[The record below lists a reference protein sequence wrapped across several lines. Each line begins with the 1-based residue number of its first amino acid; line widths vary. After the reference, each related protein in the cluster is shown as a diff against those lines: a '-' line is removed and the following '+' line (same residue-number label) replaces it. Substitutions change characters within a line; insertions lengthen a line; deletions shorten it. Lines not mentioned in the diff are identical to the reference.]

1 MLEHVAIWT
10 RNLEGMKKFYCSFFD
25 GKAGEKYQS
34 NSEFK
39 APFESY
45 FLEFGTGSRL
55 ELMMMST
62 IPDGTNA
69 NGHEAIGITHIAF
82 SVKTREEV
90 DALAKR
96 AHAAEYPVI
105 LEPHETGDGYYE
117 LCILDPD
124 GNRVEVTVLPE
135 TE

>member
-10 RNLEGMKKFYCSFFD
+10 RNLEEMKTFYCSFFD
-25 GKAGEKYQS
+25 GQAGEKYQS
-34 NSEFK
+34 DSEFN
-39 APFESY
+39 ATFESY
-45 FLEFGTGSRL
+45 FLKFGTGSRL

-62 IPDGTNA
+62 IPVGINA

-82 SVKTREEV
+82 SVKTKEEV
-90 DALAKR
+90 DVLAKR
-96 AHAAEYPVI
+96 AHAAGYPVI

-135 TE
+135 SK

>member
-10 RNLEGMKKFYCSFFD
+10 RNLEEMRDFYCSFFN
-25 GKAGEKYQS
+25 GQAGEKYQS
-34 NSEFK
+34 NSEFN

-45 FLEFGTGSRL
+45 FLGFGTGCRL
-55 ELMMMST
+55 ELMKMPT
-62 IPDGTNA
+62 IPDGINA

-82 SVKTREEV
+82 SVETRGEV
-90 DALAKR
+90 DALAQQ
-96 AHAAEYPVI
+96 AHADGYPVI

-124 GNRVEVTVLPE
+124 GNRVEITVLPE
-135 TE
+135 SE